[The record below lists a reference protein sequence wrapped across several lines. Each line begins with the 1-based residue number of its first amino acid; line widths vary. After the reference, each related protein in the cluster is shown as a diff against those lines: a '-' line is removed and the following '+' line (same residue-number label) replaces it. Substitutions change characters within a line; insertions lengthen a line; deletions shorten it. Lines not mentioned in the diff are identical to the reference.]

1 MKKIILCMLVVLSA
15 KAFATDK
22 VVVFIPGA
30 GSSGPKMGSKLIGA
44 LMGVFKKDEYFRHWQ
59 KSLDTYH
66 IPNFVCPK
74 TEDGDTRGLF
84 ERAEECISQITA
96 TPQCKSGRNIVL
108 FGHSMGGII
117 SRIIA
122 SDPRT
127 RDCIHSV
134 TTLSTPHRGTEIADF
149 TMDQF
154 EKEQSKNYS
163 EEEMKSL
170 RWVIKLIDFSPEKKR
185 YIKQL
190 QRRRD
195 GKNPTLFRAQDIPDN
210 DAVEYYSFST
220 SFQKTALAPL
230 ILTNKIIASEIRK
243 TDPRMDR
250 SNDGIVPLYS
260 QAYGKFI
267 AHFETTHWEA
277 VCPDPLTWTKG
288 CEMAT
293 PQIID
298 HLFWLAG
305 E

>member
-1 MKKIILCMLVVLSA
+1 MKNLILLITLLMSVSA
-15 KAFATDK
+15 LATDK

-30 GSSGPKMGSKLIGA
+30 GSSGPKMGSRLIGA
-44 LMGVFKKDEYFRHWQ
+44 LMGSINKDEYFRHWQ
-59 KSLDTYH
+59 KSLDTYE

-74 TEDGDTRGLF
+74 TEDGDIRGLF
-84 ERAEECISQITA
+84 ERAEECITQILET
-96 TPQCKSGRNIVL
+96 TQCQQGRNVVL

-117 SRIIA
+117 ARIVA

-127 RDCIHSV
+127 RNCIDSV
-134 TTLSTPHRGTEIADF
+134 TSLSTPHRGTEIADF
-149 TMDQF
+149 TIDQF
-154 EKEQSKNYS
+154 KKEQIKIPLT
-163 EEEMKSL
+163 EAEKSL

-195 GKNPTLFRAQDIPDN
+195 GKNPHLFRAQDIPDN
-210 DAVEYYSFST
+210 HDVEYYSFTT
-220 SFQKTALAPL
+220 SFEKTALAPL
-230 ILTNKIIASEIRK
+230 ILTRKIIANEIRK
-243 TDPRMDR
+243 SDPRMDP

-277 VCPDPLTWTKG
+277 VCPDPLTWTSG
-288 CEMAT
+288 CKKAT

-298 HLFWLAG
+298 HLFWIAG

>member
-1 MKKIILCMLVVLSA
+1 MSVNAL
-15 KAFATDK
+15 ATDK

-30 GSSGPKMGSKLIGA
+30 GSSGPKMGSRLIGA
-44 LMGVFKKDEYFRHWQ
+44 LMGPINKDEYFRHWQ
-59 KSLDTYH
+59 KSLDTYS

-84 ERAEECISQITA
+84 ERAEECISQIVETK
-96 TPQCKSGRNIVL
+96 QCQKGRNVVL

-117 SRIIA
+117 ARIVA
-122 SDPRT
+122 SDSRT
-127 RDCIHSV
+127 KNCIHSV

-149 TMDQF
+149 TIDQF
-154 EKEQSKNYS
+154 KKEQNKEILT
-163 EEEMKSL
+163 EEEKSL

-195 GKNPTLFRAQDIPDN
+195 GKNPTLFKAQDITDN
-210 DAVEYYSFST
+210 DEVEYYSFTT
-220 SFQKTALAPL
+220 SFEKTALAPL
-230 ILTNKIIASEIRK
+230 ILTEKIISNEIKK
-243 TDPRMDR
+243 TDPRIDR

-277 VCPDPLTWTKG
+277 VCPDPLTWTSG
-288 CEMAT
+288 CKMAT